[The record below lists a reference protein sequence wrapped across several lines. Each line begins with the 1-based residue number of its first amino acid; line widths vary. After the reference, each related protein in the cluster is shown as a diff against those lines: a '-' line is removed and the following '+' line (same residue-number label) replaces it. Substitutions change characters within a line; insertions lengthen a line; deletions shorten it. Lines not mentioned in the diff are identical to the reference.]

1 MGMFGR
7 QWSLINRFAPR
18 LHATTMSKQFTF
30 LTGYRFS
37 IPPEVLLPVY
47 TVLTNDGILYRKS
60 FVQLFLVAIFS
71 RWFFTLQPIKFYHA
85 CDQTSQFKFC
95 ILPYSVLQFGDFYS
109 SLTSVWLTALVVADP
124 LLTESIR
131 FFIGLTGTVIIAVC
145 VHYDATSLATFLIP
159 TVSGLL
165 LISASWVNN
174 FIKF

>member
-1 MGMFGR
+1 M
-7 QWSLINRFAPR
+7 
-18 LHATTMSKQFTF
+18 
-30 LTGYRFS
+30 
-37 IPPEVLLPVY
+37 LL
-47 TVLTNDGILYRKS
+47 LCLSN
-60 FVQLFLVAIFS
+60 FLFLPAIVLAFRRKFYSQCTLYTLTMVFS
-71 RWFFTLQPIKFYHA
+71 TVSTNPFRYLLHLNYCVTILDLTIDLQFYHA

-95 ILPYSVLQFGDFYS
+95 LLPYSVLQFGDFYS

-174 FIKF
+174 SMI